1 MEELKKEFNVGFKA
15 TINPVYNRLSRRK
28 ERADS
33 IVEKQKLHKQLLS
46 TPSKLQIDPNF
57 KRIEFVRYADDW
69 IIGVRGSLD
78 DCKQLVSKLEAFISK
93 ELGLVLSKE
102 KTQITNANCE
112 LAKFLSVNVGRKVHR
127 TFTNNNGVI
136 RRNVNNLRL
145 AAPMQSIIKKLTVN
159 GFLKENTPYPK
170 FI

>member
-1 MEELKKEFNVGFKA
+1 MEEVKKEFNIGYKA
-15 TINPVYNRLSRRK
+15 TINPTYRRLSRKK
-28 ERADS
+28 ERTDS

-46 TPSKLQIDPNF
+46 IPSKLQIDPNF
-57 KRIEFVRYADDW
+57 KKLAFVRYADDW

-78 DCKQLVSKLEAFISK
+78 DCKHLVSRLETFISK

-102 KTQITNANCE
+102 KTKITNANSE

-127 TFTNNNGVI
+127 TFTNNKGII

-145 AAPMQSIIKKLTVN
+145 AAPLQSIIQKLTAN

-170 FI
+170 FL